1 MPRHFSERREK
12 RGEYLTYGYVVP
24 SRVARL
30 NREREDEVTD
40 KVENCGGK
48 DSEIQRDEDNI
59 YESEGSLCIGK
70 RRGRAEYGESEIV
83 GGGGQSGMARVI
95 SRIAIHSHLARYL
108 PLGYIA
114 SNSICLAP
122 FF

>member
-1 MPRHFSERREK
+1 MYRKEE
-12 RGEYLTYGYVVP
+12 GE
-24 SRVARL
+24 
-30 NREREDEVTD
+30 
-40 KVENCGGK
+40 
-48 DSEIQRDEDNI
+48 
-59 YESEGSLCIGK
+59 
-70 RRGRAEYGESEIV
+70 RAEYGESEIV